1 MKDGDRS
8 RQNMKILVF
17 SDSHEDIEPMVNV
30 VRALSPDMIIHLGD
44 HVSDAVELE
53 QRFMK
58 ISFEYVSG
66 NCDLNSFVPSSKTL
80 NIKNK
85 TIFISHGDEYGVRS
99 GTSGIVK
106 EGKKRRADIILFG
119 HTHQPVVK
127 NKHGII
133 LMNPGRIGRHARGFW
148 QPSFG
153 IVEITDKVTC
163 NTLDYEFYMKNL
175 L

>member
-1 MKDGDRS
+1 
-8 RQNMKILVF
+8 MKIIVF
-17 SDSHEDIEPMVNV
+17 SDSHQDIEPMVNV
-30 VRALSPDMIIHLGD
+30 VKAFSPDMIIHLGD

-58 ISFEYVSG
+58 IPFEYVKG
-66 NCDLNSFVPSSKTL
+66 NCDLNSFLSSSKTL

-85 TIFISHGDEYGVRS
+85 TIFISHGDEYGVRN
-99 GTSGIVK
+99 GTSGILK
-106 EGKKRRADIILFG
+106 EGKKRGAEIILFG

-127 NKHGII
+127 TKHGIT

-153 IVEITDKVTC
+153 VIEIAEEVEC
-163 NTLDYEFYMKNL
+163 YTLDYDYYMKSKTD
-175 L
+175 